1 MSNTMQWIR
10 ESWVRIRSVFGRT
23 TLENG
28 LSEEFRFHVDQQTEK
43 YRRAGMSPDEAR
55 RRALLRFG
63 GLEGVKES
71 ARDEL
76 RPALL
81 EDSVRDIRHGMRVL
95 RRAPG
100 FTASALATLAL
111 GIGATS
117 AIFSVV
123 RTVMFEPLPYHEPDR
138 IVTVWETNRG
148 GAVRNVIAP
157 ANFVAWRERTRTLD
171 HLGMVGPAGVA
182 MIINGQ
188 PLNVSGLTISGDVF
202 RALGVQPA
210 LGRAYTPEEDLGGN
224 DTVIV
229 LSHEFWQARLGGRR
243 DVLDMTLPTENGPRT
258 VIGIMPA
265 GFTIVGQK
273 ADFLIPYGQS
283 LEQLRA
289 VRGRGSSYAIAR
301 LRDGVTF
308 DQAISDMR
316 SLYAQLEK
324 EEPQRNAR
332 RTVMVL
338 SLKEQMVGE
347 LRPAVFA
354 LVGAVVLVLLVAC
367 VNVANL
373 LLARSAARERE
384 VGMRT
389 ALGASRGRLIRQM
402 LTESLALAAAGGVA
416 GLAVAAWC
424 HRGLLA
430 LVGDRI
436 PVPRLDQVALD
447 LPVVVFTMLTA
458 LATGIV
464 FGIVPAFV
472 SAGQA
477 RDALRDGG
485 RHGGGRRL
493 HRVLRLLVVA
503 EVALSLVLVAGAG
516 LLMRSFVKL
525 QSVDLGFKSDGVLTA
540 AVQLPATRY
549 ALPQAGNFFSDA
561 LSRIAALPGVQ
572 HAAGSSCLPVPF
584 ACIGTSF
591 WRVDRPKPADGQL
604 ASGHVRPITPDF
616 FKTLGIPHVAGR
628 DFSVSDTVDSM
639 PVAIVSEELVRQEFA
654 DGSPLGRRLRV
665 NFDHAN
671 GRNDVEWTIVGVV
684 GNTKSSLDG
693 PVRQTIYVPRTQRPG
708 TSITFFV
715 LTSQDAML
723 LASSV
728 MGTVHGME
736 AEAPVI
742 VRTLDDVIGSSIARP
757 RAISV
762 LLGVFALVALMLAA
776 IGVYGVM
783 AYSVRERTQEIG
795 VRMALGAT
803 AASLLRLVLGQALR
817 LVSIGVAAGL
827 VSAALL
833 TRLLERLLYQV
844 EPLDPWTFAVTP
856 LVLLAVA
863 AIAAYVPARR
873 AMRMAP
879 TDALRAN

>member
-1 MSNTMQWIR
+1 MRWIT
-10 ESWVRIRSVFGRT
+10 ESWVRIRSLFRRST
-23 TLENG
+23 IEDG
-28 LSEEFRFHVDQQTEK
+28 LSEEFRFHIDQQTEK
-43 YRRAGMSPDEAR
+43 YRRGGMSPDEAR

-81 EDSVRDIRHGMRVL
+81 EDSGRDIRHGVRVL

-123 RTVMFEPLPYHEPDR
+123 RTVMFEPLPYHEPNR
-138 IVTVWETNRG
+138 IVAVWETNRG
-148 GAVRNVIAP
+148 GTTRNVIAP
-157 ANFVAWRERTRTLD
+157 ANFVAWRERTRTLE
-171 HLGMVGPAGVA
+171 HLGMVGPTGVA
-182 MIINGQ
+182 MIVNGQ
-188 PLNVSGLTISGDVF
+188 PLNVSGLTVSGDVF

-224 DTVIV
+224 NTVIV
-229 LSHEFWQARLGGRR
+229 LSHEFWQGRLGGRR
-243 DVLDMTLPTENGPRT
+243 DVLDMTLSTENGPRS

-273 ADFLIPYGQS
+273 ADFLIPYGRS

-308 DQAISDMR
+308 DQAYGDMR

-338 SLKEQMVGE
+338 SLQEQMVGE
-347 LRPAVFA
+347 LRPALFA
-354 LVGAVVLVLLVAC
+354 LVGAVILVLLVAC

-402 LTESLALAAAGGVA
+402 LTESLALAAAGGLA

-472 SAGQA
+472 STGQA

-493 HRVLRLLVVA
+493 HRVLRVLVVA

-525 QSVDLGFKSDGVLTA
+525 QSVDIGFKPDGVLTA
-540 AVQLPATRY
+540 AVQLPALRY
-549 ALPQAGNFFSDA
+549 TLPQAGNFFSDA
-561 LSRIAALPGVQ
+561 ASRIAALPGVQ

-591 WRVDRPKPADGQL
+591 WRVDRPKPGDGQL
-604 ASGHVRPITPDF
+604 ASSHVRPITPDF
-616 FKTLGIPHVAGR
+616 FNTLGIPHVAGR
-628 DFSVSDTVDSM
+628 DFSESDTVDSM
-639 PVAIVSEELVRQEFA
+639 PVAIVSEELVRQQFA

-671 GRNDVEWTIVGVV
+671 GRDDVEWTIVGVV

-708 TSITFFV
+708 TGITFFV
-715 LTSQDAML
+715 RTSQDPML

-728 MGTVHGME
+728 MATVHGME
-736 AEAPVI
+736 AEAPVV

-762 LLGVFALVALMLAA
+762 LLGVFALVALVLAA

-817 LVSIGVAAGL
+817 LVAIGVAGGL

-833 TRLLERLLYQV
+833 TRLLERLLYEV

-856 LVLLAVA
+856 IVLLAVA

-873 AMRMAP
+873 AMQMAP
-879 TDALRAN
+879 TDALRTN